1 MEGIYI
7 FQDTVTD
14 IFKNLKLD
22 LTSVYIIYVIGMIP
36 LHFAVNHKK
45 ADIDTVQFLLEK
57 YKAGA
62 EVRLGLSNP
71 SLMNK

>member
-1 MEGIYI
+1 
-7 FQDTVTD
+7 
-14 IFKNLKLD
+14 
-22 LTSVYIIYVIGMIP
+22 MIP

-62 EVRLGLSNP
+62 EVRLVLSNP
-71 SLMNK
+71 SLMK